1 MNGRDPDGECQS
13 SKSKPSQPLN
23 QESTLHCIYTCPSTY
38 HDYHAIWLRIWSL
51 ETLWFDRLLYISCS
65 QTSQTF
71 QGLLHSSFI
80 VLGSITA
87 LSHPF
92 TITTLAAFFA
102 ATADSV
108 AKQGKPTRGEST
120 DVMWSEESKGKWWM
134 VKQIR
139 EVRYVQPRCWRIRAW
154 QAKLPE
160 CLKMQKRSLKNMKRS
175 HIYLLFG
182 HMLSLEHD

>member
-1 MNGRDPDGECQS
+1 MAGTGWRVSVLQIKTLPAI
-13 SKSKPSQPLN
+13 KSRIHIALYIHLSINL
-23 QESTLHCIYTCPSTY
+23 S
-38 HDYHAIWLRIWSL
+38 WLSCYLIAHLISG
-51 ETLWFDRLLYISCS
+51 TVWFDRLLHISCN

-71 QGLLHSSFI
+71 QGLLHSSII
-80 VLGSITA
+80 VMGSITA
-87 LSHPF
+87 LSRPF